1 MIPLFCSVQPIFF
14 IVHIDTCIFV
24 NKKTAMAGYAFSSC
38 NPSPG
43 FVFLF
48 HLQGDT
54 IFEVL
59 LRNGRQSNGWGVIP
73 EGARPLRNA
82 PDAAAAEAGANE
94 AREGGARRFEI

>member
-73 EGARPLRNA
+73 EGAARQRSSSVVPLDSVGDNGIRR
-82 PDAAAAEAGANE
+82 AG
-94 AREGGARRFEI
+94 